1 MTEGE
6 RGGREELERLRRE
19 LGCDLAIAGL
29 ALAGGGLRWRVA
41 SGAVSERY
49 RIMAERPGR
58 GLAGTVLKVGR
69 PMTLQAAE
77 LRAGRQLQDY
87 PLLIA
92 EGICS
97 AYAVPL
103 LASGRPRGV
112 LLVGCRGP
120 KAFSAADRS
129 AAEAGARRLEAML
142 EERSVRGR
150 GSDLEPDLG
159 SDRGSDRGGGREPHA
174 SGIAAPP
181 SEPRSGQ
188 L

>member
-6 RGGREELERLRRE
+6 KGGQEELERLRRE
-19 LGCDLAIAGL
+19 LGCDVAVAGV
-29 ALAGGGLRWRVA
+29 AAQGGGLRWKAA
-41 SGAVSERY
+41 SGAASDRY

-69 PMTLQAAE
+69 PMALQAAE

-92 EGICS
+92 EGLCS

-103 LASGRPRGV
+103 LASARPSGV
-112 LLVGCRGP
+112 LLIGSRSP
-120 KAFSAADRS
+120 KAFADADRL
-129 AAEAGARRLEAML
+129 AAQAAARRLEAIM
-142 EERSVRGR
+142 VG
-150 GSDLEPDLG
+150 GLG
-159 SDRGSDRGGGREPHA
+159 SRRDRDGGREPR
-174 SGIAAPP
+174 AAEMAPGAGKPP
-181 SEPRSGQ
+181 GGP